1 MSNSILTSS
10 MAVPFVAEIESNLPV
25 LSNGNVQFNK
35 EFVAGNG
42 TTIDILI
49 PSYGNTGT
57 GADISGRI
65 SDVKNTKVP
74 VTLVQYS
81 DGITLDMVEQ
91 ALKVSD
97 FAGQIAGPYG
107 AKFASDIQKVAV
119 NDLKL
124 SADNVSVIGTGS
136 GAVTYTDISKGI
148 AALNSARSSGEK
160 FGAMSPDLAT
170 AVQNS
175 GINFFQADLKDS
187 FVNGKLGT
195 FRGARCFETPDLA
208 DVLSIG
214 AQTITTVTCTAY
226 TEGAATMAIGGT
238 ALVGTLK
245 AGQVLNLAGVNSV
258 DIYGNDAGKLY
269 AVTVLADVAAAA
281 NAATIAVKPIWW
293 TAGPNKNVTVTPV
306 AKALTSLH
314 AASTTYQTVLFW
326 DKQAFITASA
336 KLKGLAVS
344 EKKGASGNVMN
355 SLLQVTSDGLKG
367 IDVLRWDALLGFAIA
382 RSNWVSRVDVKMG

>member
-10 MAVPFVAEIESNLPV
+10 MAVPFVAEIESNLPI
-25 LSNGNVQFNK
+25 LANGNTQFDKN
-35 EFVAGNG
+35 FVAGNG
-42 TTIDILI
+42 TSIDVLI

-65 SDVKNTKVP
+65 SDVKNTKVS
-74 VTLVQYS
+74 VSLIQYS

-119 NDLKL
+119 NELKL
-124 SADNVSVIGTGS
+124 NADNVAVIGTGA

-160 FGAMSPDLAT
+160 FGVMSPDLAT

-175 GINFFQADLKDS
+175 GINFFQADLKES

-195 FRGARCFETPDLA
+195 FRGARCFETPDMS
-208 DVLSIG
+208 DVITIG
-214 AQTITTVTCTAY
+214 AQTLTTVICASY
-226 TEGAATMAIGGT
+226 TEGAATMSISGT
-238 ALVGTLK
+238 AITGTLVK
-245 AGQVLNLAGVNSV
+245 GQVLNVAGVNSV
-258 DIYGNDAGKLY
+258 DIYGNDAGKSY
-269 AVTVLADVAAAA
+269 AVTLLADVVGVAGGT
-281 NAATIAVKPIWW
+281 TISIKPIYW
-293 TAGPNKNVTVTPV
+293 TAGPNKNVTATPV
-306 AKALTSLH
+306 SKVVTSIH
-314 AASTTYQTVLFW
+314 ASATTYQSVLFW

-344 EKKGASGNVMN
+344 EKKGASGKIMN

-367 IDVLRWDALLGFAIA
+367 IDVLRWDVLMGFKLA